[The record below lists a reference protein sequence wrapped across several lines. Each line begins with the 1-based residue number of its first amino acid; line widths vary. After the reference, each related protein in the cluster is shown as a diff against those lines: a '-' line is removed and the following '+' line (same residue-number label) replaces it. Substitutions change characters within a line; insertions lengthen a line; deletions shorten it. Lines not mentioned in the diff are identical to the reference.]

1 MQIRIFDSFNMNELI
16 LFFSSLDFNW
26 SIIETIAVILSV
38 LYVILATKQNIWCW
52 AAAGISVALYIYI
65 CFSAQLFAE
74 TGLQVFYLV
83 MAFYGYYNWTK
94 KEQDLQI
101 TQWSAGKH
109 LTLIITGAIITFLMG
124 FYFATYTSAK
134 MPIVDSFTTVFSVIT
149 TYMVTK
155 KVLENW
161 LYWIVIDVVSIYLY
175 YNRELHLT
183 SLLFLAYTIIAIF
196 GYFMWLHKNT
206 SDA

>member
-1 MQIRIFDSFNMNELI
+1 MNEII
-16 LFFSSLDFNW
+16 LFFRSLDFNW

-65 CFSAQLFAE
+65 CFSAELFTE
-74 TGLQVFYLV
+74 TGLQVFYLI

-94 KEQDLQI
+94 KEQNLQI

-134 MPIVDSFTTVFSVIT
+134 MPIVDSFTTVFSVIA
-149 TYMVTK
+149 TYMIAK
-155 KVLENW
+155 KVLSNW
-161 LYWIVIDVVSIYLY
+161 LYWIVIDAASIYLY
-175 YNRELHLT
+175 FSRDLHLT
-183 SLLFLAYTIIAIF
+183 SLLFIAYTIIAVF
-196 GYFMWLHKNT
+196 GYFSWLKQTT

>member
-1 MQIRIFDSFNMNELI
+1 MNEIILI
-16 LFFSSLDFNW
+16 YSNLDFNW
-26 SIIETIAVILSV
+26 SIIESIAVLFSV

-65 CFSAQLFAE
+65 CFSAQLFPE

-83 MAFYGYYNWTK
+83 MAFYGYYNWAK

-124 FYFATYTSAK
+124 YYFATYTSAK
-134 MPIVDSFTTVFSVIT
+134 MPIVDSFTTVFSVFA
-149 TYMVTK
+149 TYMVAK

-161 LYWIVIDVVSIYLY
+161 LYWIVIDAVSIYLY
-175 YNRELHLT
+175 FSRDLHLT
-183 SLLFLAYTIIAIF
+183 SLLFIAYTIIAVF
-196 GYFMWLHKNT
+196 GYFAWLKQTT

>member
-1 MQIRIFDSFNMNELI
+1 MQIRIFDSFNMNEII

-26 SIIETIAVILSV
+26 SIIETIAVVLSI
-38 LYVILATKQNIWCW
+38 LYVILAAKQNIWCW

-65 CFSAQLFAE
+65 CFSAELFPE
-74 TGLQVFYLV
+74 TGLQVFYLI

-134 MPIVDSFTTVFSVIT
+134 MPIVDSFTTVFSVFA
-149 TYMVTK
+149 TYMVAK

-161 LYWIVIDVVSIYLY
+161 LYWIVIDAVSIYLY
-175 YNRELHLT
+175 FSRDLHLT
-183 SLLFLAYTIIAIF
+183 SLLFIAYTIIAVF
-196 GYFMWLHKNT
+196 GYFAWLKQTT